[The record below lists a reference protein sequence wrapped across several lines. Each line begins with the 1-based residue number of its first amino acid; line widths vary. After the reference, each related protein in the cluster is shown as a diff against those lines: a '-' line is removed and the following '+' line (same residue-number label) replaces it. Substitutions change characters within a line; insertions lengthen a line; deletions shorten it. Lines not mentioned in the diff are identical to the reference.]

1 MKDIDDE
8 VLFKLVKYHLNKIYH
23 KRKDKIIHAGTGLTQ
38 PAQWYRDFAQ
48 AVIDVA
54 LKDLVM
60 DVRCEGCGYMT
71 HHREHMGCVRA
82 AKQHTH
88 PAPNVPATSEP
99 VLTVERE
106 PDYWSGGHF
115 YEGNRSYINP
125 TKVWSLP
132 IGTEL
137 YTRPAPSVPDDVVR
151 DAIAA
156 VREQYRGTDWGKA
169 AECICEA
176 IDAAIAAAHKQ
187 YAQPQADALDAE
199 PMWLQVDAEVRYWED
214 ATVNGDEDTEGD
226 LIPLKQGNR
235 WVPVIRLAD
244 GFIAG
249 WPQGVSAD
257 IHYKVCDQGEYFLIN
272 AALQRVSKY
281 RSYYV
286 TDMLSVGD
294 DGYGDYIILKVNGD
308 GFIEGWTRPVI
319 DEEMWEPI
327 DRAAI
332 AAAKENK

>member
-1 MKDIDDE
+1 MNA
-8 VLFKLVKYHLNKIYH
+8 H
-23 KRKDKIIHAGTGLTQ
+23 IHAENMRLYAEDATKTDKPWELWEFISFGMEDYQTLESN
-38 PAQWYRDFAQ
+38 PNWDFATEYRRKIKK
-48 AVIDVA
+48 ANPRGA
-54 LKDLVM
+54 
-60 DVRCEGCGYMT
+60 E
-71 HHREHMGCVRA
+71 RA
-82 AKQHTH
+82 ALYREFCEWCNTVPYLDLDPRLHTH
-88 PAPNVPATSEP
+88 GGRIEDGGYISDIATAKAFADWQAARRATAAPQS
-99 VLTVERE
+99 
-106 PDYWSGGHF
+106 
-115 YEGNRSYINP
+115 
-125 TKVWSLP
+125 
-132 IGTEL
+132 
-137 YTRPAPSVPDDVVR
+137 
-151 DAIAA
+151 
-156 VREQYRGTDWGKA
+156 
-169 AECICEA
+169 
-176 IDAAIAAAHKQ
+176 
-187 YAQPQADALDAE
+187 QADALDAE

-272 AALQRVSKY
+272 AALQRISKY

-286 TDMLSVGD
+286 PDMLSVGD

-332 AAAKENK
+332 AAAKEKIE

>member
-1 MKDIDDE
+1 MSNEKPEPFGYFKAEPFGWRDCAETDE
-8 VLFKLVKYHLNKIYH
+8 
-23 KRKDKIIHAGTGLTQ
+23 G
-38 PAQWYRDFAQ
+38 
-48 AVIDVA
+48 
-54 LKDLVM
+54 
-60 DVRCEGCGYMT
+60 
-71 HHREHMGCVRA
+71 
-82 AKQHTH
+82 
-88 PAPNVPATSEP
+88 
-99 VLTVERE
+99 
-106 PDYWSGGHF
+106 
-115 YEGNRSYINP
+115 
-125 TKVWSLP
+125 
-132 IGTEL
+132 
-137 YTRPAPSVPDDVVR
+137 
-151 DAIAA
+151 AIAL
-156 VREQYRGTDWGKA
+156 Y
-169 AECICEA
+169 EA
-176 IDAAIAAAHKQ
+176 P
-187 YAQPQADALDAE
+187 QPQADALDAE

-272 AALQRVSKY
+272 AALQRISKY

-286 TDMLSVGD
+286 PDMLSVGD

>member
-1 MKDIDDE
+1 MSNEKPEPFGYFKAEPFGWRDCAETDE
-8 VLFKLVKYHLNKIYH
+8 
-23 KRKDKIIHAGTGLTQ
+23 G
-38 PAQWYRDFAQ
+38 
-48 AVIDVA
+48 
-54 LKDLVM
+54 
-60 DVRCEGCGYMT
+60 
-71 HHREHMGCVRA
+71 
-82 AKQHTH
+82 
-88 PAPNVPATSEP
+88 
-99 VLTVERE
+99 
-106 PDYWSGGHF
+106 
-115 YEGNRSYINP
+115 
-125 TKVWSLP
+125 
-132 IGTEL
+132 
-137 YTRPAPSVPDDVVR
+137 
-151 DAIAA
+151 AIAL
-156 VREQYRGTDWGKA
+156 Y
-169 AECICEA
+169 EA
-176 IDAAIAAAHKQ
+176 PQ
-187 YAQPQADALDAE
+187 SQADALDAE

-286 TDMLSVGD
+286 PSMLSVGD
-294 DGYGDYIILKVNGD
+294 DGYDDYIILKVNGD

-332 AAAKENK
+332 ATAKEADPRGADALDAERWRFIKRKLCLTGNGDGTCAMQALNLPARILGWPDVGESAMAQFLDTAIDAAIAAAKENK